1 MLSHQVVGPLD
12 ISLKDE
18 LLFIKSLLI
27 PAFDPDNE
35 LETSKKRKKWLQTR
49 GVEKKW
55 SLEILTELI
64 ERYGT
69 IVSLEEAENELEKVQ
84 AERLLEKAEEKKR
97 KHGKNHLFTLIVLR
111 LFLSIIIMLII
122 MCRLSSFVFQVVLV
136 DLEDIMIVLAKL
148 LNQRSRKVFSRC
160 ISLSFSL

>member
-1 MLSHQVVGPLD
+1 M
-12 ISLKDE
+12 
-18 LLFIKSLLI
+18 
-27 PAFDPDNE
+27 N
-35 LETSKKRKKWLQTR
+35 SKHLRRERNGYMKTR

-64 ERYGT
+64 ERYGM
-69 IVSLEEAENELEKVQ
+69 VKSLEEAK
-84 AERLLEKAEEKKR
+84 AERLLKKAEEKKR

-148 LNQRSRKVFSRC
+148 LNP
-160 ISLSFSL
+160 

>member
-1 MLSHQVVGPLD
+1 MAGPLD
-12 ISLKDE
+12 ISLKDK
-18 LLFIKSLLI
+18 LLFMKSLLI

-35 LETSKKRKKWLQTR
+35 LETSKKRKKWLETR
-49 GVEKKW
+49 GVQKRW
-55 SLEILTELI
+55 SLDILTELI
-64 ERYGT
+64 ERYGM
-69 IVSLEEAENELEKVQ
+69 VKSLEEAKAEKAK
-84 AERLLEKAEEKKR
+84 AERLLEKAEENER
-97 KHGKNHLFTLIVLR
+97 KQSKNHLFTLIVIR

>member
-1 MLSHQVVGPLD
+1 MVGPLD
-12 ISLKDE
+12 ISLNDE

-69 IVSLEEAENELEKVQ
+69 IVSLEEVENELEKVQ

-111 LFLSIIIMLII
+111 LFLSII
-122 MCRLSSFVFQVVLV
+122 F
-136 DLEDIMIVLAKL
+136 
-148 LNQRSRKVFSRC
+148 
-160 ISLSFSL
+160 

>member
-12 ISLKDE
+12 ISLKDK

-35 LETSKKRKKWLQTR
+35 LETSKKRKKWLKTR
-49 GVEKKW
+49 GVQKKW

-69 IVSLEEAENELEKVQ
+69 IVSLEEAENELEK
-84 AERLLEKAEEKKR
+84 AKRLLEKAEEKKR

-122 MCRLSSFVFQVVLV
+122 MCRLSSFIFQMVLV

-148 LNQRSRKVFSRC
+148 LNPRSGKVFSRC

>member
-1 MLSHQVVGPLD
+1 MLSHQVAGPLD
-12 ISLKDE
+12 ISLKDK

-35 LETSKKRKKWLQTR
+35 LETSKKRKKWLETR
-49 GVEKKW
+49 GVQKKW

-69 IVSLEEAENELEKVQ
+69 IVSLEEAENELEK

-148 LNQRSRKVFSRC
+148 LNPRSRKVFSRC

>member
-1 MLSHQVVGPLD
+1 MLSHQVAGPLD
-12 ISLKDE
+12 ISLKDK

-35 LETSKKRKKWLQTR
+35 LETSKKRKIWLETR
-49 GVEKKW
+49 GVQKKW

-64 ERYGT
+64 ERYGM
-69 IVSLEEAENELEKVQ
+69 VKSLAE
-84 AERLLEKAEEKKR
+84 AERLLKKAEENER

>member
-1 MLSHQVVGPLD
+1 MRASNCLCSKSTCSARRLFSRSAAVSSAPGVELPHQVVGPLD

-35 LETSKKRKKWLQTR
+35 LETSKKRKKWLETR

-69 IVSLEEAENELEKVQ
+69 IVSLEEAEDELEKVQ
-84 AERLLEKAEEKKR
+84 AERLLKKAEENER

-111 LFLSIIIMLII
+111 LFLSII
-122 MCRLSSFVFQVVLV
+122 F
-136 DLEDIMIVLAKL
+136 
-148 LNQRSRKVFSRC
+148 
-160 ISLSFSL
+160 

>member
-1 MLSHQVVGPLD
+1 
-12 ISLKDE
+12 
-18 LLFIKSLLI
+18 
-27 PAFDPDNE
+27 
-35 LETSKKRKKWLQTR
+35 LQTR

-69 IVSLEEAENELEKVQ
+69 IVSLEEAKAEKVQ

-111 LFLSIIIMLII
+111 PFLSIIIMLII

-148 LNQRSRKVFSRC
+148 LDPRSRKVFSRC

>member
-1 MLSHQVVGPLD
+1 MAGPLD
-12 ISLKDE
+12 ISLKDK
-18 LLFIKSLLI
+18 LLFMKSLLI

-35 LETSKKRKKWLQTR
+35 LETSKKRKKWLETR
-49 GVEKKW
+49 GVQKRW
-55 SLEILTELI
+55 SLDILTELI
-64 ERYGT
+64 ERYGM
-69 IVSLEEAENELEKVQ
+69 VKSLEEAKAEKAK
-84 AERLLEKAEEKKR
+84 AERLLEKAEENER
-97 KHGKNHLFTLIVLR
+97 KQSKNHLFTLIVIR

-160 ISLSFSL
+160 ISLFFSL

>member
-1 MLSHQVVGPLD
+1 MAGPLD

-35 LETSKKRKKWLQTR
+35 LETSKKRKKWLETR

-69 IVSLEEAENELEKVQ
+69 IVSLEEAKAEKVQ

-111 LFLSIIIMLII
+111 PFLSIIIMLII

-148 LNQRSRKVFSRC
+148 LDPRSRKVFSRC

>member
-1 MLSHQVVGPLD
+1 MV
-12 ISLKDE
+12 K
-18 LLFIKSLLI
+18 
-27 PAFDPDNE
+27 
-35 LETSKKRKKWLQTR
+35 
-49 GVEKKW
+49 
-55 SLEILTELI
+55 
-64 ERYGT
+64 
-69 IVSLEEAENELEKVQ
+69 SLEEAENKLEKVQ

-122 MCRLSSFVFQVVLV
+122 MCRLSSFIFQMVLV

-148 LNQRSRKVFSRC
+148 LNPRSGKVFSRC